1 MPFCGNRQPPMSRWK
16 RRNSGCGRSSMKE
29 HEMISRLRDL
39 RQRREQ
45 RSEKMVIRRQ
55 AEARRAAS
63 HVQQTAD
70 AIAAHRR
77 RAVAD
82 EQAAF
87 DAMIGQPV
95 TMPSLHRLQGK
106 FERAAAEAMQL
117 EDSRRAAGAAEEK
130 CNADLAEAWRR
141 HHSHFKAVTKLDRLL
156 EQLTRRAVG
165 RQTAI
170 TELGD
175 EDDRG
180 GMLTSRDQ
188 S

>member
-1 MPFCGNRQPPMSRWK
+1 
-16 RRNSGCGRSSMKE
+16 MKE

-39 RQRREQ
+39 RRRREQ
-45 RSEKMVIRRQ
+45 RSQNMVIRSQ
-55 AEARRAAS
+55 AEARRAAND
-63 HVQQTAD
+63 VQQTTD

-106 FERAAAEAMQL
+106 FEKAAAQAMQL
-117 EDSRRAAGAAEEK
+117 EDSRREAGAAEEK
-130 CNADLAEAWRR
+130 CNADLAEARRR
-141 HHSHFKAVTKLDRLL
+141 HNSHFKAVTKLDRLL
-156 EQLTRRAVG
+156 EQLTRRAAG

-180 GMLTSRDQ
+180 GMPASGDR